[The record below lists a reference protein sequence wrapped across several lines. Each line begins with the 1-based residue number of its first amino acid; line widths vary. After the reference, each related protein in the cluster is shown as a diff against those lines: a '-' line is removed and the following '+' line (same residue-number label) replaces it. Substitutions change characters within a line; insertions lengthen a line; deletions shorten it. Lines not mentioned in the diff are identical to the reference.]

1 MSGGPEYALRLRE
14 VEEENARLRADLQAI
29 DFHLDEY
36 GTGNDALAG
45 KHKGSV
51 RRAAIFCV
59 QDLWAEL
66 TRERAESSRLSR
78 EVEEARAALRGVVR
92 AAFWAMGWRRFVERH
107 ICLGGHPA
115 SRRFRRSRERLARVL
130 SGGGDAS
137 ATGEKR

>member
-14 VEEENARLRADLQAI
+14 VEEENARLRAEHARLATQRDLIAVSAGGCFAEVIENLMVQ
-29 DFHLDEY
+29 
-36 GTGNDALAG
+36 GDAAL
-45 KHKGSV
+45 
-51 RRAAIFCV
+51 RERDAA
-59 QDLWAEL
+59 
-66 TRERAESSRLSR
+66 RAESSRLSR
-78 EVEEARAALRGVVR
+78 EVEEARAALLGVVR